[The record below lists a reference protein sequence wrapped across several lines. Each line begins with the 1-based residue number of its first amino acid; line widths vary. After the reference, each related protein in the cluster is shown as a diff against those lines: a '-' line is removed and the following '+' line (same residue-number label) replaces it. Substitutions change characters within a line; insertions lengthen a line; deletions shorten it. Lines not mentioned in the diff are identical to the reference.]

1 MGSSQSIRRINYED
15 MQEAYKKTDI
25 YIIINTLS
33 PTMQECLI
41 FNTTSIETE
50 ELIINKYL
58 TTNRSVPIIIYGMN
72 SNDETTISK
81 YNQLTK
87 LGFKNIYIYSGGLFE
102 WLLLQDIYG
111 YDFFPTNKK
120 NVDFIKYKGKA
131 ILHIALLQM
140 P

>member
-1 MGSSQSIRRINYED
+1 MGGSQSIRRINYED

-33 PTMQECLI
+33 PIMQECLI

-58 TTNRSVPIIIYGMN
+58 TTNRSISIIIYGMN
-72 SNDETTISK
+72 SNDETTIHK

-131 ILHIALLQM
+131 ILHIPLLQM
-140 P
+140 Q